1 MKNLKLESATASA
14 ANHFFQSVQ
23 LDILQILNYFTI
35 LGVVVVV
42 VAAAVVVDV
51 VVTSAFSVS
60 ITESANFLLDYP
72 LWCENFYRIK
82 TMSIKWCLVLSLP
95 KKSNSQLCIRKIVAV
110 KLTCKKIK
118 KVLNKCVENT
128 SNVCLL
134 FRLGTYHGELNSK
147 EDCHS
152 V

>member
-1 MKNLKLESATASA
+1 M
-14 ANHFFQSVQ
+14 Q

-42 VAAAVVVDV
+42 VAAAAVVVDV